1 MLATVTENPCAANLK
16 SQIFLRLVKLVKSV
30 QKWPSVP
37 RRLESLEST
46 ERGMAL
52 PYEKWSKKWKS
63 HSTANI
69 RAVFVERM
77 P

>member
-1 MLATVTENPCAANLK
+1 
-16 SQIFLRLVKLVKSV
+16 VKLVKSV